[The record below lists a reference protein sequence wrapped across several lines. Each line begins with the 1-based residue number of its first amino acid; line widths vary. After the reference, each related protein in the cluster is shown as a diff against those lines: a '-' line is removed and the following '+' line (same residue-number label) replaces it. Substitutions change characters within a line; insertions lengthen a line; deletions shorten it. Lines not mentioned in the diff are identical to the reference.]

1 MYNNESKKKGTSR
14 MAEQVVHAKDP
25 KSGNEAEVLYNFGD
39 TLADAVSKFG
49 EAAVFSAFKAD
60 AIVGLQARLRS
71 AIRTGKDAQAVADS
85 WKPGVRTV
93 SAGGG
98 ESLVE
103 KAKKRFA
110 AMTPEQQNEFIAQL
124 QAAVPRS

>member
-1 MYNNESKKKGTSR
+1 
-14 MAEQVVHAKDP
+14 MADQIVKAKDP
-25 KSGNEAEVLYNFGD
+25 KSGNECEVLYDFGAD
-39 TLADAVSKFG
+39 LAEATSKFG

-60 AIVGLQARLRS
+60 AIVGLQARLRA
-71 AIRTGKDAQAVADS
+71 AIKTGKDAQEVANN

-93 SAGGG
+93 SSGTG

-110 AMTPEQQNEFIAQL
+110 AMTPEQQAEFIAQL